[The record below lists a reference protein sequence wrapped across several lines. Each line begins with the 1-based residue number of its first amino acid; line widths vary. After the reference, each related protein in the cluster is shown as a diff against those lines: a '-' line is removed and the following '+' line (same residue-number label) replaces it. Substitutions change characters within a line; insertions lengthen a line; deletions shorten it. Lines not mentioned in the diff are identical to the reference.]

1 MLSRLMLLVALF
13 GVISLA
19 PLRAQSAFDGKWT
32 AVVVRPAPLPKQ
44 NLSITIS
51 TNAGKVTGSMMIEGV
66 GEVPIDWGMVKGDL
80 IALKVKMPFNNMP
93 TTFVYLGKI
102 DGDQISF
109 GRRPEDLTLGQLV
122 EFTAK
127 KGQ

>member
-13 GVISLA
+13 GVISLS

-32 AVVVRPAPLPKQ
+32 AVVTRPAPLPKQ
-44 NLSITIS
+44 NLSFTIS
-51 TNAGKVTGSMMIEGV
+51 TNAGKVTGSIVIEGV
-66 GEVPIDWGMVKGDL
+66 GEVQIDWGFVKGDL